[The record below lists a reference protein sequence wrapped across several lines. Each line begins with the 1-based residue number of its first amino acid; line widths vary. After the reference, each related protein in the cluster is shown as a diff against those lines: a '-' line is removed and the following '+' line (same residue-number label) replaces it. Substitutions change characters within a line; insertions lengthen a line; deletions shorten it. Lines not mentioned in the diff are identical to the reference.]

1 MYTND
6 YVVIDLETTGLSPKY
21 EKIIEIGAVRIRNGE
36 VSDTFST
43 FVNPGKSLPPR
54 ITELTGINDAELVNA
69 PYIEEILDEFLDF
82 IGDDVLMGHN
92 LLFDYSFIKKAAV
105 NQKKTFEKDGIDTL
119 RIARCFLMTLESK
132 KLGALCEHYGIE
144 LNAHRALNDAI
155 ATHELYQ
162 KLVKEFYSDTKADD
176 EKRIFMPKKLLYTI
190 KKESPITAKQCE
202 QLLRLAQRYD
212 LHVTDIENSKYLEPV
227 ENVLPDR
234 VEIARLT
241 KNEASRLIDR
251 LLSNFGR

>member
-54 ITELTGINDAELVNA
+54 ITELTGINEAELVNA

-92 LLFDYSFIKKAAV
+92 LLFDYSFIKKFA
-105 NQKKTFEKDGIDTL
+105 F
-119 RIARCFLMTLESK
+119 RIL
-132 KLGALCEHYGIE
+132 
-144 LNAHRALNDAI
+144 
-155 ATHELYQ
+155 
-162 KLVKEFYSDTKADD
+162 
-176 EKRIFMPKKLLYTI
+176 
-190 KKESPITAKQCE
+190 
-202 QLLRLAQRYD
+202 
-212 LHVTDIENSKYLEPV
+212 
-227 ENVLPDR
+227 
-234 VEIARLT
+234 
-241 KNEASRLIDR
+241 
-251 LLSNFGR
+251 